1 MTASLAWGQQ
11 PASGDRD
18 FQQAAE
24 DAWIDGR
31 LEGTYIFNDHLS
43 AAAIDTEV
51 RNGIVTL
58 TGTVESDIDRD
69 LAGEIAKGLKGVASV
84 ENRLR
89 VAGESPAAHADVDR
103 DVAANE
109 RRSFGQS
116 VNDATTSAA
125 VKAGLIS
132 NKNIRAR
139 DINVD
144 TEDDVVTLSR
154 RRRLGAGETTRRAA
168 REEHARRE
176 ASPQRATSRRWLVP
190 AAVGRVEPRRAAD
203 PSLTS
208 ESGIER
214 VAEIW
219 ALCGPSDPRYEWVAL
234 AAASRAQMNHVA
246 PRSAIHASPRYPI
259 VPPKDPWRNNSG
271 LLESASLYSRFI
283 CMSQTHAV

>member
-1 MTASLAWGQQ
+1 MQKARHQALSVVAALMTASLAWGQQ

-69 LAGEIAKGLKGVASV
+69 LAGEIAKGLKGVAGV

-103 DVAANE
+103 DVAADE

-144 TEDDVVTLSR
+144 TEEDVVTLRGVVGSEQEKQLAEQLAKNTR
-154 RRRLGAGETTRRAA
+154 DVKQVRNELRVDAG
-168 REEHARRE
+168 
-176 ASPQRATSRRWLVP
+176 
-190 AAVGRVEPRRAAD
+190 
-203 PSLTS
+203 
-208 ESGIER
+208 
-214 VAEIW
+214 
-219 ALCGPSDPRYEWVAL
+219 
-234 AAASRAQMNHVA
+234 
-246 PRSAIHASPRYPI
+246 
-259 VPPKDPWRNNSG
+259 
-271 LLESASLYSRFI
+271 
-283 CMSQTHAV
+283 